1 MFPVPEPERV
11 YPVVTC
17 GIAHETGNPTTVD
30 LFDPQA
36 TALLVGPT
44 DVINVQ
50 PSPKKFFYIA
60 GDVKVSGE
68 KALRSGLKLTQSIL
82 VAGGLTRKPK
92 VIELA
97 RETGN
102 GPGR

>member
-50 PSPKKFFYIA
+50 PSPKKFFYIGEATRRLQEKKLFGRASNSRSQSLSQA
-60 GDVKVSGE
+60 G
-68 KALRSGLKLTQSIL
+68 
-82 VAGGLTRKPK
+82 
-92 VIELA
+92 
-97 RETGN
+97 
-102 GPGR
+102 